1 MPLELRGKRVAVLGM
16 ARSGIGAA
24 RLIHRLG
31 GRALISD
38 LKSVELLG
46 PAIEELQG
54 LGIEVE
60 TGGHRRIATE
70 IFDLIVLSPGVVPPA
85 EWLETWQRQGVRVW
99 SELQL
104 AAEACDRPWIGVT
117 GSNGKTTTVHLIA
130 SMLSQAGWNVQT
142 AGNVGQAWSDFLPA
156 PPEKIF
162 VVEVSSFQL
171 EYCPQLQPHIGVFLN
186 LFENHLDRHGDMDT
200 YAGLK
205 SRLLRNQSP
214 DDFAILNGEDPWI
227 AKLDSSFP
235 ARKVRFGTR
244 REFDF
249 WTSGTRLLF
258 HSDHREEV
266 LIERGELPL
275 VGRHNELNAL
285 AAAAAARQMGASVT
299 AIREALRRSQPVE
312 HRIEFVGVFGG
323 AAYYNDSKSTN
334 LTATLTALDSFERNV
349 ILLFGGRPKK
359 ESFSPLTLR
368 YGRPV
373 SILIAFGE
381 AAPKVRREV
390 PEEYPMIVTE
400 NLSTAVA
407 KAREIAGDGDIVLL
421 SPGCTSF
428 DEFTNFEERGR
439 VFKSLVRV

>member
-1 MPLELRGKRVAVLGM
+1 M

-38 LKSVELLG
+38 RKSAELLG

-60 TGGHRRIATE
+60 AGEHRRIAAET
-70 IFDLIVLSPGVVPPA
+70 FDLVVLSPGVVPNR
-85 EWLETWQRQGVRVW
+85 EWLDAWQRQGVRVI

-104 AAEACDRPWIGVT
+104 AAEVCDSLWIGVT

-130 SMLSQAGWNVQT
+130 SMLEHAGMSVQT
-142 AGNVGQAWSDFLPA
+142 AGNVGWSWSDFLPA
-156 PPEKIF
+156 PPKQVF

-171 EYCPQLQPHIGVFLN
+171 EFCPRLQPDVGVFLN
-186 LFENHLDRHGDMDT
+186 LFENHLDRHGNMDT
-200 YAGLK
+200 YAELK
-205 SRLLRNQSP
+205 SRLFVNQQP
-214 DDFAILNGEDPWI
+214 DNVVVLNGEDRWI
-227 AKLDSSFP
+227 AKLDSAFP
-235 ARKVRFGTR
+235 ARHVRFGTQP
-244 REFDF
+244 EFDF
-249 WTSGTRLLF
+249 RTTREQLRFRADQRDEL
-258 HSDHREEV
+258 
-266 LIERGELPL
+266 LIERDEFPL

-285 AAAAAARQMGASVT
+285 AAAAAAMSVGARVT
-299 AIREALRRSQPVE
+299 AIREALRQAKPVE
-312 HRIEFVGVFGG
+312 HRIEFVGTFGG

-359 ESFSPLTLR
+359 EPFAPLALR
-368 YGRPV
+368 YGRP
-373 SILIAFGE
+373 INALLAFGE
-381 AAPKVRREV
+381 AAPKVRRDV
-390 PEEYPMIVTE
+390 PEDYPMILTE
-400 NLSTAVA
+400 TLSAAVA
-407 KAREIAGDGDIVLL
+407 RAREIAGEGDIVLL

-439 VFKSLVRV
+439 VFKSLVQS